1 MYTSKND
8 SDICSCRLGDN
19 GLLKQATLRHSYP
32 PWKASGMDQP
42 LSIWTLFIFIS
53 PAQIHCTSAHS
64 TSTAH
69 ICWRWAVLP
78 FADQTFRFIFK
89 TCSNLHR
96 VFTPEDLFFTCIAL
110 RWLNS
115 WLFLETSGSSSNFNQ
130 PHKWSGILKCF
141 SLQKGVF
148 SFRINEW
155 TRSCIS
161 LPPSIAH
168 HPPYVYKKA
177 RFPYADWIILIT
189 WP

>member
-1 MYTSKND
+1 MERTSRNNYW
-8 SDICSCRLGDN
+8 SCQHR
-19 GLLKQATLRHSYP
+19 GLQACLEGPGRP
-32 PWKASGMDQP
+32 GMDQP

-69 ICWRWAVLP
+69 TCWRWAVLP

-89 TCSNLHR
+89 TCSNLPR

-161 LPPSIAH
+161 LPPLLTIRH
-168 HPPYVYKKA
+168 ICTRRLDFHT
-177 RFPYADWIILIT
+177 LIG
-189 WP
+189 